1 MPAGT
6 PRDTLELR
14 QKIADS
20 NDRLKLSAKG
30 IGERLKAAVTAD
42 STPQNQKILSNFQAR
57 GFLDART
64 GSGTPF
70 IAVQQ
75 KPCEC
80 CTLCTSHAGGDL
92 KSCDMP

>member
-42 STPQNQKILSNFQAR
+42 STPQNQKILSNFQAGYR
-57 GFLDART
+57 LDVESAHRP
-64 GSGTPF
+64 S
-70 IAVQQ
+70 
-75 KPCEC
+75 
-80 CTLCTSHAGGDL
+80 
-92 KSCDMP
+92 